1 MQLRDILLEK
11 GTNVVTID
19 ASQSIRDAIGRL
31 NENRIGALIAT
42 SNGEEVVGIITER
55 DILRKCGEDCIN
67 RSESKATKETGCS
80 SLVQDTMTKELI
92 IGALDD
98 DPDQIMGVMTKNRIR
113 HLPILDDGRLAGI
126 ISIGDLVNAHLEEM
140 VFDSRTL
147 KNYIS
152 RNDTPAQA

>member
-19 ASQSIRDAIGRL
+19 AGQSIRDAIGRL

-42 SNGEEVVGIITER
+42 SNGGEVVGIITER
-55 DILRKCGEDCIN
+55 DILRKCGEHCIN
-67 RSESKATKETGCS
+67 RSESTATKETGCA
-80 SLVQDTMTKELI
+80 SLVEDTMTKELI
-92 IGALDD
+92 IGTLDD

-152 RNDTPAQA
+152 RNDTPAPA